1 MMTLVKLIV
10 LLLFILGTI
19 IGIMN
24 LKKDTKTPGGSG
36 FQEIVKEAS
45 YLHRYQSYDK
55 SPYTRHLS
63 RVAEIA
69 KKYWDFYGE
78 DPKLHEALWM
88 AAWFHDT
95 LEDVP
100 SYSYND
106 LLKYAMKFFQGDK
119 FYAELVANIVYACT
133 TEKGKTRAERANDK
147 YYEGIRE
154 TGYAP
159 FIKACD
165 RLANMEY
172 AATVHSSMEKKYK
185 QELPDF
191 LHKIDNPDNPIPP
204 ELKEALCQFLEA

>member
-1 MMTLVKLIV
+1 MLLVKIVIALLI
-10 LLLFILGTI
+10 LLGAVKLL
-19 IGIMN
+19 MN
-24 LKKDTKTPGGSG
+24 FKKDTKTPGGGG
-36 FQEIVKEAS
+36 FDEIVQEAS

-55 SPYTRHLS
+55 SPYTKHLS

-69 KKYWDFYGE
+69 KKYWDFYGNE
-78 DPKLHEALWM
+78 PKLHEVLWM

-106 LLKYAMKFFQGDK
+106 LLRYATKFFQGDTT
-119 FYAELVANIVYACT
+119 YAEMAANIVYACT
-133 TEKGKTRAERANDK
+133 TEKGKTRAERAGDK
-147 YYEGIRE
+147 YYQGIRE

-172 AATVHSSMEKKYK
+172 ACHVHSSMEEVYKREIPEFLKKI
-185 QELPDF
+185 E
-191 LHKIDNPDNPIPP
+191 NPDNPIPP
-204 ELKEALCQFLEA
+204 ELKKELCRYLQD

>member
-1 MMTLVKLIV
+1 MLLAKVIVGILVVLGILI
-10 LLLFILGTI
+10 IL
-19 IGIMN
+19 MN
-24 LKKDTKTPGGSG
+24 FKKNTKTPGGSG
-36 FQEIVKEAS
+36 FDEIVREAS

-55 SPYTRHLS
+55 SPYTKHLS

-69 KKYWDFYGE
+69 RKYWDFYGNE
-78 DPKLHEALWM
+78 PKLHEALWM

-106 LLKYAMKFFQGDK
+106 LLRYATKFFQGDTM
-119 FYAELVANIVYACT
+119 YAEMVANIVYACT
-133 TEKGKTRAERANDK
+133 TEKGKTRAERAGDK
-147 YYEGIRE
+147 YYQGIRE

-172 AATVHSSMEKKYK
+172 ACSVHSSMEKVYK
-185 QELPDF
+185 KEIPEF
-191 LHKIDNPDNPIPP
+191 LKKIENPDNPIPP
-204 ELKEALCQFLEA
+204 ELKKELCQYLQD

>member
-1 MMTLVKLIV
+1 MLLVKVIVGILVVLGILI
-10 LLLFILGTI
+10 IL
-19 IGIMN
+19 MN
-24 LKKDTKTPGGSG
+24 FKKNTKTPGGSG
-36 FQEIVKEAS
+36 LDEIVREAS

-55 SPYTRHLS
+55 SPYTKHLS

-69 KKYWDFYGE
+69 RKYWDFYGNE
-78 DPKLHEALWM
+78 PKLHEALWM

-106 LLKYAMKFFQGDK
+106 LLRYATKFFQGDTM
-119 FYAELVANIVYACT
+119 YAEMVANIVYACT
-133 TEKGKTRAERANDK
+133 TEKGKTRAERAGDK
-147 YYEGIRE
+147 YYQGIRE

-172 AATVHSSMEKKYK
+172 ACSVHSSMEKVYK
-185 QELPDF
+185 KEIPEF
-191 LHKIDNPDNPIPP
+191 LKKIENPDNPIPP
-204 ELKEALCQFLEA
+204 ELKKELCQYLQD

>member
-1 MMTLVKLIV
+1 MLLLVKVIVGILVVLGILI
-10 LLLFILGTI
+10 IL
-19 IGIMN
+19 MN
-24 LKKDTKTPGGSG
+24 FKKNTKTPGGSG
-36 FQEIVKEAS
+36 FDEIVKEAS

-55 SPYTRHLS
+55 SPYTKHLS

-69 KKYWDFYGE
+69 RKYWDFYGNE
-78 DPKLHEALWM
+78 PKLHEALWM

-106 LLKYAMKFFQGDK
+106 LLRYATKFFQGDTM
-119 FYAELVANIVYACT
+119 YAEMVANIVYACT
-133 TEKGKTRAERANDK
+133 TEKGKTRAERAGDK
-147 YYEGIRE
+147 YYQGIRE

-172 AATVHSSMEKKYK
+172 ACSVHSSMEKVYK
-185 QELPDF
+185 KEIPEF
-191 LHKIDNPDNPIPP
+191 LKKIENLDNPIPP
-204 ELKEALCQFLEA
+204 ELKKELCQYLQD

>member
-1 MMTLVKLIV
+1 MLLVKV
-10 LLLFILGTI
+10 I
-19 IGIMN
+19 IGILVVLGILIILMN
-24 LKKDTKTPGGSG
+24 FKKNTKTPGGSG
-36 FQEIVKEAS
+36 FDEIVREAS

-55 SPYTRHLS
+55 SPYTKHLS

-69 KKYWDFYGE
+69 RKYWDFYGNE
-78 DPKLHEALWM
+78 PKLHEALWM

-106 LLKYAMKFFQGDK
+106 LLRYATKFFQGDTM
-119 FYAELVANIVYACT
+119 YAEMVANIVYACT
-133 TEKGKTRAERANDK
+133 TEKGKTRAERAGDK
-147 YYEGIRE
+147 YYQGIRE

-172 AATVHSSMEKKYK
+172 ACSVHSSMEKVYK
-185 QELPDF
+185 KEIPEF
-191 LHKIDNPDNPIPP
+191 LKKIENPDNPIPP
-204 ELKEALCQFLEA
+204 ELKKELCQYLQD

>member
-1 MMTLVKLIV
+1 MLLVKVIVGILVVLGILI
-10 LLLFILGTI
+10 IL
-19 IGIMN
+19 MN
-24 LKKDTKTPGGSG
+24 FKKNTKTLGGSG
-36 FQEIVKEAS
+36 FDEIVREAS

-55 SPYTRHLS
+55 SPYTKHLS

-69 KKYWDFYGE
+69 RKYWDFYGNE
-78 DPKLHEALWM
+78 PKLHEALWM

-106 LLKYAMKFFQGDK
+106 LLRYATKFFQGDTM
-119 FYAELVANIVYACT
+119 YAEMVANIVYACT
-133 TEKGKTRAERANDK
+133 TEKGKTRAERAGDK
-147 YYEGIRE
+147 YYQGIRE

-172 AATVHSSMEKKYK
+172 ACSVHSSMEKVYK
-185 QELPDF
+185 KEIPEF
-191 LHKIDNPDNPIPP
+191 LKKIENPDNPIPP
-204 ELKEALCQFLEA
+204 ELKKELCQYLQD

>member
-1 MMTLVKLIV
+1 MLLVKVIVGILVVLGILI
-10 LLLFILGTI
+10 IL
-19 IGIMN
+19 MN
-24 LKKDTKTPGGSG
+24 FKKNTKTPGGSG
-36 FQEIVKEAS
+36 FDEIVREAS

-55 SPYTRHLS
+55 SPYTKHLS

-69 KKYWDFYGE
+69 RKYWDFYGNE
-78 DPKLHEALWM
+78 PKLHEALWM

-106 LLKYAMKFFQGDK
+106 LLRYATKFFQGDTM
-119 FYAELVANIVYACT
+119 YAEMVANIVYACT
-133 TEKGKTRAERANDK
+133 TEKGKTRAERAGDK
-147 YYEGIRE
+147 YYQGIRE

-172 AATVHSSMEKKYK
+172 ACSIHSSMEKVYK
-185 QELPDF
+185 KEIPEF
-191 LHKIDNPDNPIPP
+191 LKKIENPDNPIPP
-204 ELKEALCQFLEA
+204 ELKKELCQYLQD

>member
-1 MMTLVKLIV
+1 MLLVKIIVGILVVLGILI
-10 LLLFILGTI
+10 IL
-19 IGIMN
+19 MN
-24 LKKDTKTPGGSG
+24 FKKNTKTPGGSG
-36 FQEIVKEAS
+36 FDEIVREAS

-55 SPYTRHLS
+55 SPYTKHLS

-69 KKYWDFYGE
+69 RKYWDFYGNE
-78 DPKLHEALWM
+78 PKLHEALWM

-106 LLKYAMKFFQGDK
+106 LLRYATKFFQGDTM
-119 FYAELVANIVYACT
+119 YAEMVANIVYACT
-133 TEKGKTRAERANDK
+133 TEKGKTRAERAGDK
-147 YYEGIRE
+147 YYQGIRE

-172 AATVHSSMEKKYK
+172 ACSVHSSMEKVYK
-185 QELPDF
+185 KEIPEF
-191 LHKIDNPDNPIPP
+191 LKKIENPDNPIPP
-204 ELKEALCQFLEA
+204 ELKKELCQYLQD

>member
-10 LLLFILGTI
+10 LLLFILGII

-24 LKKDTKTPGGSG
+24 LKKNTKTPGGSG
-36 FQEIVKEAS
+36 FEEIVREAS

-69 KKYWDFYGE
+69 KKYWKFYGE

-106 LLKYAMKFFQGDK
+106 LLKYATKFFQGDK
-119 FYAELVANIVYACT
+119 FYAELVANIVYACS
-133 TEKGKTRAERANDK
+133 TEKGKTREERANDK

-172 AATVHSSMEKKYK
+172 ACHVHSSMEKKYK

-191 LHKIDNPDNPIPP
+191 LHKIENSDNPIPP
-204 ELKEALCQFLEA
+204 ELKEELCRYLQD

>member
-1 MMTLVKLIV
+1 MLLLVKVIVGILVVLGILI
-10 LLLFILGTI
+10 IL
-19 IGIMN
+19 MN
-24 LKKDTKTPGGSG
+24 FKKNTKTPGGSG
-36 FQEIVKEAS
+36 FDEIVKEAS

-55 SPYTRHLS
+55 SPYTKHLS

-69 KKYWDFYGE
+69 RKYWDFYGNE
-78 DPKLHEALWM
+78 PKLHEALWM

-106 LLKYAMKFFQGDK
+106 LLRYATKFFQGDTM
-119 FYAELVANIVYACT
+119 YAEMVANIVYACT
-133 TEKGKTRAERANDK
+133 TEKGKTRAERAGDK
-147 YYEGIRE
+147 YYQGIRE

-172 AATVHSSMEKKYK
+172 ACSVHSSMEKVYK
-185 QELPDF
+185 KEIPEF
-191 LHKIDNPDNPIPP
+191 LKKIENPDNPIPP
-204 ELKEALCQFLEA
+204 ELKKELCQYLQD

>member
-1 MMTLVKLIV
+1 MLLVKTIVGLLIV
-10 LLLFILGTI
+10 LGILI
-19 IGIMN
+19 ILMN
-24 LKKDTKTPGGSG
+24 FRKNKKTPGGSG
-36 FQEIVKEAS
+36 FDEIVKEAS

-55 SPYTRHLS
+55 SPYTKHLS

-69 KKYWDFYGE
+69 RKYWDFYGNE
-78 DPKLHEALWM
+78 PKLHEALWM

-106 LLKYAMKFFQGDK
+106 LLRYATKFFQGDTM
-119 FYAELVANIVYACT
+119 YAEMVANIVYACT
-133 TEKGKTRAERANDK
+133 TEKGKTRAERAGDK
-147 YYEGIRE
+147 YYQGIRE

-172 AATVHSSMEKKYK
+172 ACSVHSSMEKVYK
-185 QELPDF
+185 KEIPEF
-191 LHKIDNPDNPIPP
+191 LKKIENPDNPIPP
-204 ELKEALCQFLEA
+204 ELKKELCQYLQD

>member
-1 MMTLVKLIV
+1 MLLVKVIVGILVVLGILI
-10 LLLFILGTI
+10 IL
-19 IGIMN
+19 MN
-24 LKKDTKTPGGSG
+24 FKKNTKTPGGSG
-36 FQEIVKEAS
+36 FDEIVREAS

-55 SPYTRHLS
+55 SLYTKHLS

-69 KKYWDFYGE
+69 RKYWDFYGNE
-78 DPKLHEALWM
+78 PKLHEALWM

-106 LLKYAMKFFQGDK
+106 LLRYATKFFQGDTM
-119 FYAELVANIVYACT
+119 YAEMVANIVYACT
-133 TEKGKTRAERANDK
+133 TEKGKTRAERAGDK
-147 YYEGIRE
+147 YYQGIRE

-172 AATVHSSMEKKYK
+172 ACSVHSSMEKVYK
-185 QELPDF
+185 KEIPEF
-191 LHKIDNPDNPIPP
+191 LKKIENPDNPIPP
-204 ELKEALCQFLEA
+204 ELKKELCQYLQD

>member
-1 MMTLVKLIV
+1 MLLVKVIVGILVVLGILI
-10 LLLFILGTI
+10 IL
-19 IGIMN
+19 MN
-24 LKKDTKTPGGSG
+24 FKKNTKTPGGSG
-36 FQEIVKEAS
+36 FDEIVREAS

-55 SPYTRHLS
+55 SPYTKHLS

-69 KKYWDFYGE
+69 RKYWDFYGNE
-78 DPKLHEALWM
+78 PKLHEALWM

-106 LLKYAMKFFQGDK
+106 LLRYATKFFQGDTM
-119 FYAELVANIVYACT
+119 YAEMVANIVYACT
-133 TEKGKTRAERANDK
+133 TEKGKTRAERAGDK
-147 YYEGIRE
+147 YYQGIRE

-172 AATVHSSMEKKYK
+172 ACSVHSSMEKVYK
-185 QELPDF
+185 KEIPEF
-191 LHKIDNPDNPIPP
+191 LKKIENPDNPIPP
-204 ELKEALCQFLEA
+204 ELKKELCQYLQD

>member
-1 MMTLVKLIV
+1 MLLVKVIVGILVVLGILI
-10 LLLFILGTI
+10 IL
-19 IGIMN
+19 MN
-24 LKKDTKTPGGSG
+24 FKKNTKTPGGSG
-36 FQEIVKEAS
+36 FDEIVREAS

-55 SPYTRHLS
+55 SPYTKHLS

-69 KKYWDFYGE
+69 RKYWDFYGNE
-78 DPKLHEALWM
+78 PKLHEALWM

-106 LLKYAMKFFQGDK
+106 LLRYATKFFQGDTM
-119 FYAELVANIVYACT
+119 YAEMVANIVYACT
-133 TEKGKTRAERANDK
+133 TEKGKTRAERAGDK
-147 YYEGIRE
+147 YYQGIRE

-172 AATVHSSMEKKYK
+172 ACSVHSSMEKVYK
-185 QELPDF
+185 
-191 LHKIDNPDNPIPP
+191 
-204 ELKEALCQFLEA
+204 KERESR

>member
-1 MMTLVKLIV
+1 MLLVKVIVGILVVLGILI
-10 LLLFILGTI
+10 IL
-19 IGIMN
+19 MN
-24 LKKDTKTPGGSG
+24 FKKNTKTPGGSG
-36 FQEIVKEAS
+36 FDEIVIEAS

-55 SPYTRHLS
+55 SPYTKHLS

-69 KKYWDFYGE
+69 RKYWDFYGNE
-78 DPKLHEALWM
+78 PKLHEALWM

-106 LLKYAMKFFQGDK
+106 LLRYATKFFQGDTM
-119 FYAELVANIVYACT
+119 YAEMVANIVYACT
-133 TEKGKTRAERANDK
+133 TEKGKTRAERAGDK
-147 YYEGIRE
+147 YYQGIRE

-172 AATVHSSMEKKYK
+172 ACSVHSSMEKVYK
-185 QELPDF
+185 KEIPEF
-191 LHKIDNPDNPIPP
+191 LKKIENPDNPIPP
-204 ELKEALCQFLEA
+204 ELKKELCQYLQD

>member
-1 MMTLVKLIV
+1 MLLVRVIVGILVVLGILI
-10 LLLFILGTI
+10 IL
-19 IGIMN
+19 MN
-24 LKKDTKTPGGSG
+24 FKKNTKTPGGSG
-36 FQEIVKEAS
+36 FDEIVREAS

-55 SPYTRHLS
+55 SPYTKHLS

-69 KKYWDFYGE
+69 RKYWDFYGNE
-78 DPKLHEALWM
+78 PKLHEALWM

-106 LLKYAMKFFQGDK
+106 LLRYATKFFQGDTM
-119 FYAELVANIVYACT
+119 YAEMVANIVYACT
-133 TEKGKTRAERANDK
+133 TEKGKTRAERAGDK
-147 YYEGIRE
+147 YYQGIRE

-172 AATVHSSMEKKYK
+172 AYSVHSSMEKVYK
-185 QELPDF
+185 KEIPEF
-191 LHKIDNPDNPIPP
+191 LKKIENPDNPIPP
-204 ELKEALCQFLEA
+204 ELKKELCQYLQD

>member
-1 MMTLVKLIV
+1 MLLVKAIVGLLIV
-10 LLLFILGTI
+10 LGILI
-19 IGIMN
+19 ILMN
-24 LKKDTKTPGGSG
+24 FRKNTKTPGGSG
-36 FQEIVKEAS
+36 FDEIVREAS

-78 DPKLHEALWM
+78 DHKLHEALWM

-106 LLKYAMKFFQGDK
+106 LLRYATKFFQGDTL
-119 FYAELVANIVYACT
+119 YAEMVANIVYACT
-133 TEKGKTRAERANDK
+133 TEKGKTRAERAGEK
-147 YYEGIRE
+147 YYQGIRE

-172 AATVHSSMEKKYK
+172 ACSVHSSMEKVYK
-185 QELPDF
+185 KEIPEF
-191 LHKIDNPDNPIPP
+191 LKKIENPDNPIPP
-204 ELKEALCQFLEA
+204 ELKKELCQYLQD